1 MKKNIFNTKNL
12 LLTMLLAA
20 VILPAMTSCSDDE
33 EKATGAP
40 TITGVRVTDPEYA
53 DSLFT
58 KAGAGSMIAILGNNL
73 ADALAVY
80 VCDQEVFLNPTLNT
94 NHSIIVTIPS
104 EENGFVLPSLDS
116 SLKSEIRVET
126 ALGTATYAF
135 TVYGPSPSITRI
147 DADYPR
153 TAGNIV
159 TVNGM
164 NLVDI
169 ESAYITDIP
178 YDEFVEMNIT
188 GEVPGNH
195 TMITGIET
203 VTADHHLSSTNY
215 YETTSVLTFPVP
227 ENIPESGTL
236 VFECAAG
243 NAYIGFSV
251 NPGVP
256 VIKTVSNDMPQIGED
271 LIITGTELLQAQIS
285 YGDITLSEDEF
296 TISETY
302 DTICIPFQR
311 KPSEGSDP
319 TLTITT
325 PGGTATVER
334 FYDWSTILTT
344 FDNDDATDNGWD
356 PNASYADS
364 GTDDGIYA
372 YIDLP
377 NTGQSWWG
385 TMIYFRKDW
394 NGNSFPLS
402 DNIPADAPSTD
413 VYFAYN
419 VYDNSDFNNGTF
431 PGYLRYMIQLDDGSS
446 SDTKQYYY
454 DNGFEWTD
462 YDAQEFAFNPP
473 VLADIN
479 GEYHKN
485 MWYRVT
491 VSLDNFD
498 CYQGMTWSQIVD
510 TQLWQFYL
518 MYYNQGTAKGDVDV
532 KIDNIRVIYIPSN

>member
-1 MKKNIFNTKNL
+1 MKRLTLPAL
-12 LLTMLLAA
+12 LLIAF
-20 VILPAMTSCSDDE
+20 ILPFVFISCSDDDSSGS
-33 EKATGAP
+33 GAP
-40 TITGVRVTDPEYA
+40 TITGVRITDPEYA

-58 KAGAGSMIAILGNNL
+58 KASPGSIIAILGSNL
-73 ADALAVY
+73 SNALAVY

-94 NHSIIVTIPS
+94 DHSIIVTIPS
-104 EENGFVLPSLDS
+104 EENGFVLPSTDS
-116 SLKSEIRVET
+116 TLPNEIRVET
-126 ALGTATYAF
+126 AKGTATYAF
-135 TVYGPSPSITRI
+135 TVTAPSPSITRV
-147 DADYPR
+147 DAGYPR
-153 TAGNIV
+153 TAGDVI
-159 TVNGM
+159 TVNGL

-178 YDEFVEMNIT
+178 YEEFSGMTIT
-188 GEVPGNH
+188 DDVPGNH
-195 TMITGIET
+195 TMIGDITT
-203 VTADHHLSSTNY
+203 VTSDHHLNSNNY
-215 YETTSVLTFPVP
+215 YETTSVITFLMPAGAP
-227 ENIPESGTL
+227 DEGTL
-236 VFECAAG
+236 VLECAAG
-243 NAYIGFSV
+243 NAYIGLSV
-251 NPGVP
+251 YPGVP
-256 VIKTVSNDMPQIGED
+256 VIKTVSNDMPQIGEE
-271 LIITGTELLQAQIS
+271 LVITGTELLQAQIT
-285 YGDITLSEDEF
+285 YGDITLNEDEF

-302 DTICIPFQR
+302 DTIRVPFMR

-325 PGGTATVER
+325 PGGTAKVER
-334 FYDWSTILTT
+334 FYDRTTILTT
-344 FDNDDATDNGWD
+344 FDNDDATDNGWS

-364 GTDDGIYA
+364 GTDDGVYA
-372 YIDLP
+372 YINLP

-402 DNIPADAPSTD
+402 ENIPSDAPATD

-431 PGYLRYMIQLDDGSS
+431 PGYLRYMIQLGDDS
-446 SDTKQYYY
+446 QYYY

-462 YDAQEFAFNPP
+462 YDAQEFTFNPP

-479 GEYHKN
+479 GKYHKN

-498 CYQGMTWSQIVD
+498 CYAGMTWSQIVS

-518 MYYNQGTAKGDVDV
+518 MYYNQGTAKGNVDV